1 MTILTNLQ
9 TLAAGLPSGAI
20 PLLSGTVAEQNIDS
34 ATQFPR
40 IYVDEPLTSTHTL
53 TSVGTLQTV
62 YNLRL
67 FFANQAVLDHTP
79 AQQQTLIEAMRTLA
93 RQFIMAMQTATHT
106 NGQRVFNFST
116 GSLFRMTD
124 VVNLRYDEGLTGVY
138 LEMDVPMFDYSPVC

>member
-1 MTILTNLQ
+1 MSLLNYLQ
-9 TLAAGLPSGAI
+9 TIATGMPSGII
-20 PLLSGTVAEQNIDS
+20 PLISGTTSEQNVDVT
-34 ATQFPR
+34 TQFPR

-67 FFANQAVLDHTP
+67 FFATQAVLDHTP
-79 AQQQTLIEAMRTLA
+79 AQQQTLIEAMRNLA
-93 RQFIMAMQTATHT
+93 RQFIIAMQTATYP

-124 VVNLRYDEGLTGVY
+124 VINLRYDDGLTGVY
-138 LEMDVPMFDYSPVC
+138 LEIDVPMFDYSANC